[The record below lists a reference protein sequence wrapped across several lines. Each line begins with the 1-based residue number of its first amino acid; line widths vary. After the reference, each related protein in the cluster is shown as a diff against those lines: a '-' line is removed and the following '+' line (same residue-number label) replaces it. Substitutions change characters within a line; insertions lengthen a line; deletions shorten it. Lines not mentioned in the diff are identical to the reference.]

1 MKTIRNL
8 IILSITLFSVAVGS
22 KGFAETTF
30 KISDLELFKT
40 AGQIHGHVE
49 SCSNKYNPQGTIVHV
64 PGISISTRLGPSGEF
79 LLLSVPQGNHRVM
92 FEGTNRIYGSLESVN
107 VQPQKRT
114 EVGNIRLCP
123 DMDGDGYNLLA
134 DLDDTHPGVY
144 PGAKEICDR
153 KDNNGNGEIDEGCSY
168 RKCPKGGNFCLQNWN
183 NINPKYRPGSSS
195 KIDEPASNR
204 ETAIFQARNNRLSTG
219 VR

>member
-1 MKTIRNL
+1 MKSIRL
-8 IILSITLFSVAVGS
+8 FIILSITLFSVAIGS
-22 KGFAETTF
+22 KALAETAF

-49 SCSNKYNPQGTIVHV
+49 SCSDKYNPRGTIVHV

-79 LLLSVPQGNHRVM
+79 LLLSVPQGDHKVL
-92 FEGTNRIYGSLESVN
+92 FEGTNRIYRALESVN
-107 VQPQKRT
+107 VQAQKRT
-114 EVGNIRLCP
+114 EVGTVRLCP
-123 DMDGDGYNLLA
+123 DMDGDGYNLLT

-168 RKCPKGGNFCLQNWN
+168 RRCPKGGKLCLQNWN
-183 NINPKYRPGSSS
+183 NSNPKYQPRSSS
-195 KIDEPASNR
+195 KKDELASYR
-204 ETAIFQARNNRLSTG
+204 DTAISQARDNRL
-219 VR
+219 